1 MRRNITCLVGTAAAV
16 ALLFGYD
23 TSTAGPTRPTTV
35 IASPATGVAGGAAT
49 GTAPSATSTGATT
62 TGSATQAAVKTVT
75 GEAADTRWGPVQV
88 QISVSGGRITGVSVL
103 QQPDGNGR
111 DREIND
117 YALPILK
124 QATLSAQSANIDMI
138 SGATVTSEGYAQSLQ
153 SAIDQAGL

>member
-1 MRRNITCLVGTAAAV
+1 
-16 ALLFGYD
+16 
-23 TSTAGPTRPTTV
+23 
-35 IASPATGVAGGAAT
+35 
-49 GTAPSATSTGATT
+49 
-62 TGSATQAAVKTVT
+62 VT
-75 GEAADTRWGPVQV
+75 GEVADTRWGPVQV
-88 QISVSGGRITGVSVL
+88 QISVSGGRISSVTVL

-117 YALPILK
+117 YALPVLK